1 MNLTNSVKE
10 KLDAGEKVFGC
21 FIPLPSPEIVETV
34 ALAGFDFALIDN
46 EHGPITAQSAYPM
59 VLAAEAR
66 GIEAFAR
73 VGLGERQEVLKF
85 LDIGISGIMAPR
97 VGTADEARAAISYTK
112 YSPVGDR
119 GLAGG
124 RTFDFA
130 FKDPIVDYVKPLTDR
145 VLNMIQFEHID
156 TLKNL
161 DEILQVPG
169 VDVLFVG
176 PNDLA
181 QSLGLAGQPNHPDVT
196 KVADEVIAR
205 CKEAGVHTGTVTA
218 NAETAKKHLERGFDM
233 LVPNALGMLGNTAKS
248 FIQAASS

>member
-1 MNLTNSVKE
+1 MNLTNTVKE
-10 KLDAGEKVFGC
+10 KLAAGEKVFGC
-21 FIPLPSPEIVETV
+21 FIPLPTPEIVEIV

-59 VLAAEAR
+59 VLAAEAH

-97 VGTADEARAAISYTK
+97 VGTAKEAATAISYTK

-130 FKDPIVDYVKPLTDR
+130 FMNPLVDYVKPLTDR
-145 VLNMIQFEHID
+145 VLNLIQFEHVD
-156 TLKNL
+156 TLQHL

-205 CKEAGVHTGTVTA
+205 CKNAGVRTGTVTA

-233 LVPNALGMLGNTAKS
+233 LVPSATGMFGNAAKS
-248 FIQAASS
+248 FIQAAKA